1 MIIAIADDECHRA
14 DPASMYS
21 DMIYAF
27 ALSIAGAILFLLV
40 DKYEPNGR
48 IASLLK
54 FLILFVSGMAIVH
67 KLHLYG
73 FSLF

>member
-1 MIIAIADDECHRA
+1 
-14 DPASMYS
+14 MYS
-21 DMIYAF
+21 DMIFTF
-27 ALSIAGAILFLLV
+27 ALSIAGGMLFSLV
-40 DKYEPNGR
+40 DRYEPNGR

-54 FLILFVSGMAIVH
+54 FLILFVSGVAIVH

>member
-1 MIIAIADDECHRA
+1 M
-14 DPASMYS
+14 
-21 DMIYAF
+21 
-27 ALSIAGAILFLLV
+27 FLLV
-40 DKYEPNGR
+40 DRYEPNGR

-54 FLILFVSGMAIVH
+54 FLILFVSGVAIVH